1 MSRIWLT
8 TYEIPKNQY
17 KHILTKGVYA
27 YTAFRT
33 DKGLNDFI
41 KRTGTDFTKQNEVI
55 TADHGKV
62 QSFISENIEIQ
73 EKSFWKMEDIPEN
86 AVKYTDLSNGS
97 LVDCYYTSENNV
109 YTEYRPNCNAKEVYK
124 PMELKQHVEYI
135 LINY

>member
-1 MSRIWLT
+1 MSRIWLA

-17 KHILTKGVYA
+17 KHILTKGAYG

-41 KRTGTDFTKQNEVI
+41 KRTGIDFIKHNEVM

-62 QSFISENIEIQ
+62 QSFAAENIETQ
-73 EKSFWKMEDIPEN
+73 EKLFWKMEDIPEN

-97 LVDCYYTSENNV
+97 LVDCNYTNENN
-109 YTEYRPNCNAKEVYK
+109 AKYVYK
-124 PMELKQHVEYI
+124 PMGLKQHLEYI
-135 LINY
+135 SINY